1 MGDELGVGGDQE
13 AGDRP
18 DDRQHHLH
26 VDPEAGP
33 GHRARAGGDDHTPP
47 GHDDDDDDDNDD
59 DIDDVSPLDADGD
72 QGEHDDV
79 AGEVLQHRQQVAHH
93 LACTQCFGATFLHDQ
108 VAVYCTAGHEGS
120 VGDVSCMSIFSACFG
135 LLTSVQLAATTW
147 SGQIWISC

>member
-26 VDPEAGP
+26 VDPEARP
-33 GHRARAGGDDHTPP
+33 GHRARAGGDDHAPP
-47 GHDDDDDDDNDD
+47 GHHDNDD
-59 DIDDVSPLDADGD
+59 GDDSDDDDVSPLDADGD

-93 LACTQCFGATFLHDQ
+93 LACTQCNTFLHDQ
-108 VAVYCTAGHEGS
+108 VAVYCLVLQKVPSEGS
-120 VGDVSCMSIFSACFG
+120 
-135 LLTSVQLAATTW
+135 
-147 SGQIWISC
+147 

>member
-26 VDPEAGP
+26 VDAEAGP
-33 GHRARAGGDDHTPP
+33 AHRARAGGDDHAPP
-47 GHDDDDDDDNDD
+47 GHHGHDDDDDDND
-59 DIDDVSPLDADGD
+59 DDVSPLDADGD

-93 LACTQCFGATFLHDQ
+93 LACNTMLRRQAK
-108 VAVYCTAGHEGS
+108 VYVLVLENVPSEGS
-120 VGDVSCMSIFSACFG
+120 
-135 LLTSVQLAATTW
+135 
-147 SGQIWISC
+147 

>member
-26 VDPEAGP
+26 VDAEAGP
-33 GHRARAGGDDHTPP
+33 AHRARAGGDDHAPP
-47 GHDDDDDDDNDD
+47 GHHGHGHDDDND
-59 DIDDVSPLDADGD
+59 DDVSPLDADGD

-93 LACTQCFGATFLHDQ
+93 LACNTMLRPQ
-108 VAVYCTAGHEGS
+108 
-120 VGDVSCMSIFSACFG
+120 
-135 LLTSVQLAATTW
+135 
-147 SGQIWISC
+147 